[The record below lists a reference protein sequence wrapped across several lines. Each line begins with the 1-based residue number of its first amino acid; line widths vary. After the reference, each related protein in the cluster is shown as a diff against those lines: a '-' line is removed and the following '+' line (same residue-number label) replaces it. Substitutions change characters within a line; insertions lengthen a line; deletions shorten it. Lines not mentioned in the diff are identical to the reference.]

1 TGAAGLADYTV
12 LNRIV
17 PSDASR
23 AISLNGQVISNL
35 QDTGATGGR
44 IWFYGPGGI
53 VIGATAV
60 FDVGSLLLTT
70 NDVSN
75 LSTSANGFS
84 ATFTGPASSTSK
96 IQIMPGAQLNALE
109 QDSYVALV
117 APRIE
122 QGG

>member
-1 TGAAGLADYTV
+1 ADYTV

-44 IWFYGPGGI
+44 IWFYSPGGI

-84 ATFTGPASSTSK
+84 ATFTGPASSISK
-96 IQIMPGAQLNALE
+96 IEIMPGALLNALE
-109 QDSYVALV
+109 QNSYVALG

-122 QGG
+122 QGGTV